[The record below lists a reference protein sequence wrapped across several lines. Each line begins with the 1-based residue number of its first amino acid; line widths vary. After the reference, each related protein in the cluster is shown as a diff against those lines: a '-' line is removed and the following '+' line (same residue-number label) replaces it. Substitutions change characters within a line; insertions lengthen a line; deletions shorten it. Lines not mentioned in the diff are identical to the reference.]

1 MYFSWLVFIA
11 LFTFAASTLYF
22 YIFSRK
28 QEKFMQYW
36 GFSWIAYSMS
46 LLCLLCFFASPNDLF
61 LELRK
66 VVDMFNLLLLLFGSY
81 SYTHIKVPTYWYR
94 FSLYLLLLAVICM
107 IYSFITA
114 NISFGLLYVVL
125 SIAFLASAYSLWKKE
140 KNNRR

>member
-46 LLCLLCFFASPNDLF
+46 LLCLLCFFTSPNDLF

-94 FSLYLLLLAVICM
+94 FSILCGCSSMVEPQPSKLMA
-107 IYSFITA
+107 
-114 NISFGLLYVVL
+114 
-125 SIAFLASAYSLWKKE
+125 
-140 KNNRR
+140 

>member
-46 LLCLLCFFASPNDLF
+46 LLCLLSFFASPNDLF

-66 VVDMFNLLLLLFGSY
+66 VVLSMLICSCSCLDLIPI
-81 SYTHIKVPTYWYR
+81 HISRCLPTGTA
-94 FSLYLLLLAVICM
+94 FPCICC
-107 IYSFITA
+107 
-114 NISFGLLYVVL
+114 
-125 SIAFLASAYSLWKKE
+125 FLQ
-140 KNNRR
+140 

>member
-46 LLCLLCFFASPNDLF
+46 LLCLVFLHPQTICFWSFARS
-61 LELRK
+61 
-66 VVDMFNLLLLLFGSY
+66 
-81 SYTHIKVPTYWYR
+81 
-94 FSLYLLLLAVICM
+94 
-107 IYSFITA
+107 
-114 NISFGLLYVVL
+114 
-125 SIAFLASAYSLWKKE
+125 
-140 KNNRR
+140 

>member
-46 LLCLLCFFASPNDLF
+46 LLCLLCFFAMRLIF
-61 LELRK
+61 LYNGHTIDNK
-66 VVDMFNLLLLLFGSY
+66 
-81 SYTHIKVPTYWYR
+81 
-94 FSLYLLLLAVICM
+94 C
-107 IYSFITA
+107 
-114 NISFGLLYVVL
+114 
-125 SIAFLASAYSLWKKE
+125 
-140 KNNRR
+140 

>member
-46 LLCLLCFFASPNDLF
+46 LLCLLCFFVW
-61 LELRK
+61 E
-66 VVDMFNLLLLLFGSY
+66 GSRR
-81 SYTHIKVPTYWYR
+81 SKSKW
-94 FSLYLLLLAVICM
+94 
-107 IYSFITA
+107 
-114 NISFGLLYVVL
+114 
-125 SIAFLASAYSLWKKE
+125 E
-140 KNNRR
+140 KPAI

>member
-46 LLCLLCFFASPNDLF
+46 LLCLLCFFASPNDLISGASQGRRHVQSAPAPVWILF
-61 LELRK
+61 L
-66 VVDMFNLLLLLFGSY
+66 
-81 SYTHIKVPTYWYR
+81 YTYQGA
-94 FSLYLLLLAVICM
+94 YLLVPLFLVSAASCSDLHDLQLR
-107 IYSFITA
+107 SFI
-114 NISFGLLYVVL
+114 LL
-125 SIAFLASAYSLWKKE
+125 SADFHISAYHYRISLL
-140 KNNRR
+140 

>member
-46 LLCLLCFFASPNDLF
+46 LLCLLCFLHPQTICFWSFARS
-61 LELRK
+61 
-66 VVDMFNLLLLLFGSY
+66 
-81 SYTHIKVPTYWYR
+81 
-94 FSLYLLLLAVICM
+94 
-107 IYSFITA
+107 
-114 NISFGLLYVVL
+114 
-125 SIAFLASAYSLWKKE
+125 
-140 KNNRR
+140 

>member
-46 LLCLLCFFASPNDLF
+46 LL
-61 LELRK
+61 
-66 VVDMFNLLLLLFGSY
+66 
-81 SYTHIKVPTYWYR
+81 
-94 FSLYLLLLAVICM
+94 
-107 IYSFITA
+107 
-114 NISFGLLYVVL
+114 
-125 SIAFLASAYSLWKKE
+125 
-140 KNNRR
+140 

>member
-66 VVDMFNLLLLLFGSY
+66 VVDMFNLLLLLFRILFL
-81 SYTHIKVPTYWYR
+81 YTYQGA
-94 FSLYLLLLAVICM
+94 YLLVPLFPVSAASCSDLHDLQLR
-107 IYSFITA
+107 SFI
-114 NISFGLLYVVL
+114 LL
-125 SIAFLASAYSLWKKE
+125 SADFHISAYHYRISLL
-140 KNNRR
+140 